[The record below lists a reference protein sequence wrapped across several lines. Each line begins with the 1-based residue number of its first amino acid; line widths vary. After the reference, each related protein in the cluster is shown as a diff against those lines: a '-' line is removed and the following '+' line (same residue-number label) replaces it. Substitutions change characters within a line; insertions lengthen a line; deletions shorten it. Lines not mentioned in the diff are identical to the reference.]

1 MTPRE
6 RLLEAALACVARYGI
21 AKTTVEDVAR
31 QAGLSRATVYRQ
43 FPGGKD
49 QLINATIAWEAARFF
64 ERLTIA
70 VADAPDLETLL
81 VDAVMFAH
89 NAFEEHAVLQ
99 KVLETEP
106 ELLLP
111 QLTIEN
117 TRINAFVRNFLHG
130 ALTRARTQLTA
141 GLDLDLAADH
151 LARLV
156 LSFIGTPGRWD
167 LTDRAQV
174 LELVRTELLAGV
186 TDDTMRRS

>member
-1 MTPRE
+1 
-6 RLLEAALACVARYGI
+6 LLEAALACVARYGI

-49 QLINATIAWEAARFF
+49 QLVNATIAWEAGRFF

-89 NAFEEHAVLQ
+89 QAFESHAVLQ

-106 ELLLP
+106 DLLLP
-111 QLTIEN
+111 QLTTESA
-117 TRINAFVRNFLHG
+117 RLNAFVRNFLHG
-130 ALTRARTQLTA
+130 ALVRAQPQLTP
-141 GLDLDLAADH
+141 GLDFDLAADH

-156 LSFIGTPGRWD
+156 LSFVGTPGRWN

-174 LELVRTELLAGV
+174 AELVRTELLAGV
-186 TDDTMRRS
+186 TADTKRRS